1 MEEKELDAE
10 VDAVCRNVLAL
21 CRSYGLDVGI
31 HRETEDPV
39 LVKEER
45 YIIKFPNRRGDLNI
59 SVKDRS
65 FADEAELVAQQL
77 MAIMFP
83 NASLNEVIREW
94 EPEK

>member
-1 MEEKELDAE
+1 MDEKELDAK
-10 VDAVCRNVLAL
+10 VDAVYRNVLAL

-31 HRETEDPV
+31 HRETEEPV
-39 LVKEER
+39 LVKKEM
-45 YIIKFPNRRGDLNI
+45 YTIKFPNRSGEFHI

-77 MAIMFP
+77 MAILFP
-83 NASLNEVIREW
+83 NASLDETIREW